1 MKHKIN
7 QLVKVRRWKTE
18 KGSSG
23 KWNQYWLPG
32 VIISHLGE
40 TKMRTGIARFETL
53 DVYEVLIEGT
63 VQKIPIRNIMEL

>member
-7 QLVKVRRWKTE
+7 ELIKVRRWKAA
-18 KGSSG
+18 KGSGS
-23 KWNQYWLPG
+23 KWDQYWVPG

-40 TKMRTGIARFETL
+40 TRMRTGIARFETL

-63 VQKIPIRNIMEL
+63 VQKIPTRNIMWL